1 MRVKWNKEALEQLDF
16 VVTYVRREFGNRT
29 AQRVYNRILSNEP
42 LLAQNPFMGPRE
54 VLLANR
60 SEGFRSIVVHK
71 YCKLVYYV
79 EEDTVRIA
87 DLWDTRREPH
97 TQADNLK

>member
-29 AQRVYNRILSNEP
+29 AQRVYNRILSYEP
-42 LLAQNPFMGPRE
+42 LLAQNPFMG
-54 VLLANR
+54 
-60 SEGFRSIVVHK
+60 IVVHK

-97 TQADNLK
+97 TQSSATK